1 MTFSILAR
9 CPDTRMLGIATATRS
24 FAVGARV
31 PFVRTRRGVVA
42 IMSRADARLG
52 DHALG
57 LLDRGHKAAMVVD
70 MLVRNDPHAEH
81 RQLAVIDDDGDAA
94 ARTGAANTAWAGHQ
108 IHDGFIVL
116 GNVLPGVQTI
126 DAMRERFLRSAGA
139 PFEERLLGALE
150 AGRDAG
156 GQVGGQVSAALRVH
170 DADRFARV
178 DLRVDHHDEPVG
190 ELRRVFEAY
199 RPYIPYYIQRQ
210 RDPRVPPWH
219 EWKPEGAGA

>member
-9 CPDTRMLGIATATRS
+9 CPTTRMLGIATATRS

-31 PFVRTRRGVVA
+31 PFAQARLGVVA

-52 DHALG
+52 QYAMN
-57 LLDRGHKAAMVVD
+57 LLAQGHKASMVVD

-94 ARTGAANTAWAGHQ
+94 ARTGAANTPWAGHE
-108 IHDGFIVL
+108 IHDDFIVL
-116 GNVLPGVQTI
+116 GNVLPGSQTL
-126 DAMRERFLRSAGA
+126 DAMRERFATTSVQPL
-139 PFEERLLGALE
+139 EERLLQALE

-156 GQVGGQVSAALRVH
+156 GQLGGQVSAALLVY
-170 DADRFARV
+170 DQDRFARL
-178 DLRVDHHDEPVG
+178 DLRVDQHDEPVN

-219 EWKPEGAGA
+219 EWKPTA

>member
-9 CPDTRMLGIATATRS
+9 CPQTRMLGIATATRS

-31 PFVRTRRGVVA
+31 PFAAARLGVVA

-52 DHALG
+52 HFAMD
-57 LLDRGHKAAMVVD
+57 LLRQGYKASMVVD
-70 MLVRNDPHAEH
+70 TLVRNDPFAEH
-81 RQLAVIDDDGDAA
+81 RQLAVIDDDGDMA
-94 ARTGAANTAWAGHQ
+94 ARTGTANTDWAGHQ
-108 IHDGFIVL
+108 IHDGVIVL
-116 GNVLPGVQTI
+116 GNVLPGVQTL
-126 DAMRERFLRSAGA
+126 DAMRNRFAA
-139 PFEERLLGALE
+139 TAAEPFEDRLLSALE

-156 GQVGGQVSAALRVH
+156 GQIGGQVSAALLVY
-170 DADRFARV
+170 DQDKFARI
-178 DLRVDHHDEPVG
+178 DLRVDQHNEPVG

-219 EWKPEGAGA
+219 EWKPTA